1 MAETQDT
8 DLDSFEE
15 NVNHWD
21 TSKISSHNETL
32 IQHKTT
38 KVLRRSSSC
47 ISFNKKRAR
56 EDEIQKCNLQVSK
69 ENNKRRRLES
79 QRPDVQET
87 LQQQAVTETDKLQD
101 PTTQNAKKNMRDGL
115 ADKPNTKDKTEV
127 CKDVSGET
135 IISPKFSDSSD
146 QEVIKL
152 DPLGILTCPHASCNL
167 DAISVMLHEECP
179 NLCQAQLLPKLRESV
194 LKKNLCGEIYSVLN
208 IKETS
213 IEDLKSLISQKL
225 EDFLKR
231 DDVVQ
236 CPHAVDL
243 FEEEGLLKTIH
254 NDDRLDVN
262 NHFNL
267 EKAKCE
273 FKKSGCQ
280 AGILFYI
287 TDKVSH
293 RVNLKLEG
301 DKVNTFDYTNG
312 RQTLI
317 GFDGN
322 VRRLY
327 VQVLEKGEN
336 GKFKIAEVFP
346 KSSSSICKKQLE
358 EGHVNNLQKREFD
371 TEFTASMVLK

>member
-8 DLDSFEE
+8 DLDSFEAQTEEESIGGQIQETDGSGIISE

-146 QEVIKL
+146 QE
-152 DPLGILTCPHASCNL
+152 ILSWQFSP
-167 DAISVMLHEECP
+167 
-179 NLCQAQLLPKLRESV
+179 
-194 LKKNLCGEIYSVLN
+194 Y
-208 IKETS
+208 
-213 IEDLKSLISQKL
+213 
-225 EDFLKR
+225 FL
-231 DDVVQ
+231 
-236 CPHAVDL
+236 
-243 FEEEGLLKTIH
+243 
-254 NDDRLDVN
+254 
-262 NHFNL
+262 
-267 EKAKCE
+267 
-273 FKKSGCQ
+273 
-280 AGILFYI
+280 
-287 TDKVSH
+287 
-293 RVNLKLEG
+293 
-301 DKVNTFDYTNG
+301 
-312 RQTLI
+312 
-317 GFDGN
+317 
-322 VRRLY
+322 
-327 VQVLEKGEN
+327 
-336 GKFKIAEVFP
+336 
-346 KSSSSICKKQLE
+346 
-358 EGHVNNLQKREFD
+358 
-371 TEFTASMVLK
+371 